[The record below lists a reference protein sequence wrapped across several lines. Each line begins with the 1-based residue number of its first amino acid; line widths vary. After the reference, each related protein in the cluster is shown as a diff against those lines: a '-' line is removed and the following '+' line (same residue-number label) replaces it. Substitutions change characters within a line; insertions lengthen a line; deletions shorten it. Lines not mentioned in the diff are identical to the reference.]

1 MNNANRTL
9 PPQQVEYGLYK
20 AWPASATDLATKTC
34 ATTSFTIRN
43 PTAGALTFTI
53 ADKAGSPV
61 TIYNAH
67 SLAAGAEYTF
77 RNPDGSYFNGGMT
90 ASASGAGLVYSMT
103 LYQNTV

>member
-9 PPQQVEYGLYK
+9 PAKQVEYGLYK

-34 ATTSFTIRN
+34 AMTSMTVRN
-43 PTAGALTFTI
+43 PTAGPLTFTV
-53 ADKAGSPV
+53 ADKASSPL

-77 RNPDGSYFNGGMT
+77 RDDNGVYFTDGVRV
-90 ASASGAGLVYSMT
+90 SASGAGLIYAMT
-103 LYQNTV
+103 LFQNP